1 MTINSL
7 FFRLLKRLA
16 VCLASAVRLRWS
28 AAQQRRGE
36 RRLAREQTLLC
47 WTTLTL
53 RLIIYRGGFKFKNF
67 FFFSRFIACFLFWYC
82 FPAPGNTAPPCIW
95 FLKQDLHVAAGALKR
110 EFPSLQI
117 EASGGVATENLPM
130 YFSPHVDIISLGC
143 ITQGCPVVDFSLKVQ
158 KPVADS
164 TRQEWQTTPVETD
177 AAVSIPL
184 LFEADSVSLKMVSY
198 TQVLQKSLPLK
209 MF

>member
-1 MTINSL
+1 
-7 FFRLLKRLA
+7 
-16 VCLASAVRLRWS
+16 
-28 AAQQRRGE
+28 
-36 RRLAREQTLLC
+36 
-47 WTTLTL
+47 
-53 RLIIYRGGFKFKNF
+53 
-67 FFFSRFIACFLFWYC
+67 
-82 FPAPGNTAPPCIW
+82 
-95 FLKQDLHVAAGALKR
+95 
-110 EFPSLQI
+110 
-117 EASGGVATENLPM
+117 M

-177 AAVSIPL
+177 TAVSIPL

-198 TQVLQKSLPLK
+198 TQVLQKSLQLK